1 MSLDVSQFV
10 GVFLEESF
18 EGLDIMEAGLIDFR
32 EDDPEAVNVIFRAAH
47 SIKGGAGTFG
57 FREVSDFTHGAETL
71 LDQIRQG
78 ERRMNTETGDT
89 LLAAVDCIRE
99 LLRASSE
106 GGDLDTERVVNTRTA
121 IERMLGKAHDGAA
134 AEAAAAA
141 ASVAS
146 AGWQIDFKP
155 RQELMKTGND
165 PLRLLTDLQR
175 LGPVK
180 VHADASAVPPLAD
193 LDPEACYLN
202 WNIELA
208 APVAETEVRG
218 VFEWVEDE
226 CDLSVAP
233 LAPAADSS
241 QASGPISPPPGGGA
255 GGNAGGDGKAPAGKN
270 GAPVDNGKRPD
281 AGSIRVAVEKV
292 DSLVNLVGELVIT
305 QSMLSQMGND
315 PAEFNMLRLEHLREG
330 LGQLERQTR
339 ELQEGVMGIRML
351 PISFIFSRFPRVVR
365 DMAGALGKSVE
376 LRMEGEE
383 TELDKGLIEKLA
395 DPLTHLVRNAI
406 DHGVESTEK
415 RKAAGKPPAGQI
427 SLKAYHQGGN
437 IVVEVADDGAGLD
450 RARLLAKAES
460 QGMAVNENM
469 SDREVWSLIFAAG
482 FSTAEQVTDI
492 SGRGVGMDV
501 VRRNIEAVNG
511 RVEIE
516 STHGMGTRI
525 ILRLPLTLAILDGM
539 SVRVG
544 DETYILPMT
553 AILESIQP
561 KPEQLSSI
569 AGKGRVVHLRGD
581 YLPLMA
587 LHEAFNIE
595 ARAHR
600 AEDGIVIVVATSD
613 GRAALLVDELVAQ
626 HQVVIKSL
634 ETNYRKVPGVSGA
647 TIMGDGKVAL
657 ILDVDMLLRLRRM
670 H

>member
-1 MSLDVSQFV
+1 MNLDVSQFV

-18 EGLDIMEAGLIDFR
+18 EGLDLMEAGLVDFR
-32 EDDPEAVNVIFRAAH
+32 ADDPEAVNAIFRAAH

-71 LDQIRQG
+71 LDEIRQG
-78 ERRMNTETGDT
+78 QRPMNAATGDL

-106 GGDLDTERVVNTRTA
+106 GGNLDTERVVQTRAA
-121 IERMLGKAHDGAA
+121 IEALLGQAPAA
-134 AEAAAAA
+134 VTSDQPPAA
-141 ASVAS
+141 VVT
-146 AGWQIDFKP
+146 GWRIAFRP
-155 RQELMKTGND
+155 HPELMKTGND
-165 PLRLLTDLQR
+165 PLRLLTDLAG
-175 LGPVK
+175 LGPVS
-180 VHADASAVPPLAD
+180 VQADASALPSLAD
-193 LDPEACYLN
+193 LDPEDCHLH
-202 WNIELA
+202 WQIELA
-208 APVAETEVRG
+208 AAVAEAEVRDI
-218 VFEWVEDE
+218 FAWVEGD
-226 CDLSVAP
+226 CDLALEP
-233 LAPAADSS
+233 LTSASDDSTIGQANGNG
-241 QASGPISPPPGGGA
+241 QASGD
-255 GGNAGGDGKAPAGKN
+255 GNSN
-270 GAPVDNGKRPD
+270 GNGNGNGSAPVAGAAPPADAGRRAE

-305 QSMLSQMGND
+305 QSMLTQMGND
-315 PAEFNMLRLEHLREG
+315 QADFDLLRIEKLREG
-330 LGQLERQTR
+330 LAQLERQTR

-365 DMAGALGKSVE
+365 DMANALGKQVE
-376 LRMEGEE
+376 LRMIGEE

-406 DHGVESTEK
+406 DHGVESTEQ
-415 RKAAGKPPAGQI
+415 RLAAGKPAAGQI

-437 IVVEVADDGAGLD
+437 IVVEVADDGAGLS
-450 RARLLAKAES
+450 REKLLAKAAS
-460 QGMAVNENM
+460 QGMPVHEGMA
-469 SDREVWSLIFAAG
+469 DREVWALIFAAG
-482 FSTAEQVTDI
+482 FSTADKVTDI

-516 STHGMGTRI
+516 STLGRGTRI

-544 DETYILPMT
+544 EETYILPMT

-561 KPEQLSSI
+561 KPEQLATI
-569 AGKGRVVHLRGD
+569 GGKGRVVHLRGD
-581 YLPLMA
+581 YLPLLA

-595 ARAHR
+595 ARAQR
-600 AEDGIVIVVATSD
+600 PEDGIVIVAATSE

-657 ILDVDMLLRLRRM
+657 IIDVDMLLRLRSM

>member
-106 GGDLDTERVVNTRTA
+106 GGDLDTEKVVTTRAA
-121 IERMLGKAHDGAA
+121 IENMLGKTPDAA
-134 AEAAAAA
+134 AGETATAPAAN
-141 ASVAS
+141 
-146 AGWQIDFKP
+146 AGWRVGFKP
-155 RQELMKTGND
+155 NPELMKTGND
-165 PLRLLTDLQR
+165 PLRLLTELER

-180 VHADASAVPPLAD
+180 VVADAAALPPLGE

-202 WNIELA
+202 WDIELS
-208 APVAETEVRG
+208 APVTEAEVRA

-226 CDLSVAP
+226 CELSVTP
-233 LAPAADSS
+233 LSPTAGEATKQESA
-241 QASGPISPPPGGGA
+241 PPPGGAA
-255 GGNAGGDGKAPAGKN
+255 GGSANGDGKPPAAKN
-270 GAPVDNGKRPD
+270 GAAGESGKRPD

-305 QSMLSQMGND
+305 QSMLTQMGND
-315 PAEFNMLRLEHLREG
+315 PGEFDLLRLEQLREG

-406 DHGVESTEK
+406 DHGVESTEQ
-415 RKAAGKPPAGQI
+415 RKAAGKPAAGQI

-460 QGMAVNENM
+460 QGMAVSENM
-469 SDREVWSLIFAAG
+469 SDREVWALIFAAG
-482 FSTAEQVTDI
+482 FSTADKVTDI

-516 STHGMGTRI
+516 STYGKGTRI

-587 LHEAFNIE
+587 LHEAFNID
-595 ARAHR
+595 ARAQR

>member
-106 GGDLDTERVVNTRTA
+106 GGDLDTEKVVSTRTA
-121 IERMLGKAHDGAA
+121 IEQMLGKTPDGAS
-134 AEAAAAA
+134 AEAAATP
-141 ASVAS
+141 VVN
-146 AGWQIDFKP
+146 AGWQISFKP
-155 RQELMKTGND
+155 RPELMKTGND
-165 PLRLLTDLQR
+165 PLRLLAELQR
-175 LGPVK
+175 LGPAKASV
-180 VHADASAVPPLAD
+180 DASRLPALGEM
-193 LDPEACYLN
+193 DPEACYLD
-202 WNIELA
+202 WNVELS
-208 APVAETEVRG
+208 APVAEAEVRG

-226 CDLSVAP
+226 CELSVTP
-233 LAPAADSS
+233 LAPAADEAKKS
-241 QASGPISPPPGGGA
+241 AAATPPAGGPA
-255 GGNAGGDGKAPAGKN
+255 GGNGDGKPPAAKN
-270 GAPVDNGKRPD
+270 GATGESGKRPD
-281 AGSIRVAVEKV
+281 GGSIRVAVEKV

-305 QSMLSQMGND
+305 QSMLTQMGND
-315 PAEFNMLRLEHLREG
+315 PGDFDLLRLEQLREG

-365 DMAGALGKSVE
+365 DMAGALGKSVD
-376 LRMEGEE
+376 LRMEGED

-406 DHGVESTEK
+406 DHGVESTEQ
-415 RKAAGKPPAGQI
+415 RIAAGKPPAGQI

-450 RARLLAKAES
+450 RAKLLAKAES
-460 QGMAVNENM
+460 QGMAVSDTM

-482 FSTAEQVTDI
+482 FSTATKVTDI

-516 STHGMGTRI
+516 SSYGEGTRI

-561 KPEQLSSI
+561 KTEQLSSI

-587 LHEAFNIE
+587 LHEAFNID
-595 ARAHR
+595 ARAQR